1 MRRRPPIRSLALLFT
16 ILCAAVQGGDAPGMK
31 PNVLLI
37 YADDLGYGELG
48 CYGGKEVPTP
58 NIDSIAAH
66 GIRFTSGYV
75 SAPLCSPSRAGLM
88 TGRYQTRFGHE
99 NNTMTA
105 ERGLPLAETTLASRM
120 RTLGY
125 ATGMVGKWH
134 LGAEANYLPMKR
146 GFDDYFG
153 VTGNPG
159 SYFKP
164 HGFID
169 SRVSPEPQ
177 RAPDG
182 FYTTDAFG
190 AYAADWIQKHRESS
204 WFLYLPFN
212 AVHGPHQATEK
223 YLQRFASVPDRGR
236 QQFDALLSGMDDAVG
251 VVLAK
256 LRELQLEEKTLV
268 FFVSDNGAPGGRNG
282 NPPLRGSNITAWE
295 GGIRVPWMVQWK
307 GTLPEGKVDD
317 RPVVQL
323 DIMPTCVAVA
333 GGTEDPAWKLDG
345 VNLLP
350 FLTGKAADRPHETLF
365 WRIDG
370 MWAVRHGDM
379 KLVRGSTGSAQPEL
393 FDLAA
398 DLSEERDLLAQQ
410 PEKAKEL
417 QALWDQWNSEL
428 ASPSPPKDKHRGG
441 KHRGE
446 RKGRKPRRAANTEV

>member
-1 MRRRPPIRSLALLFT
+1 
-16 ILCAAVQGGDAPGMK
+16 MK
-31 PNVLLI
+31 PIVLLI
-37 YADDLGYGELG
+37 YADDLGYGESG

-75 SAPLCSPSRAGLM
+75 SAPLGSPSRAGLM

-120 RTLGY
+120 KALGY

-134 LGAEANYLPMKR
+134 LGAGADYLPMKR

-164 HGFID
+164 NGFLD

-182 FYTTDAFG
+182 FCTTDAFG
-190 AYAADWIQKHRESS
+190 AY
-204 WFLYLPFN
+204 
-212 AVHGPHQATEK
+212 
-223 YLQRFASVPDRGR
+223 
-236 QQFDALLSGMDDAVG
+236 
-251 VVLAK
+251 
-256 LRELQLEEKTLV
+256 
-268 FFVSDNGAPGGRNG
+268 
-282 NPPLRGSNITAWE
+282 
-295 GGIRVPWMVQWK
+295 
-307 GTLPEGKVDD
+307 
-317 RPVVQL
+317 
-323 DIMPTCVAVA
+323 
-333 GGTEDPAWKLDG
+333 
-345 VNLLP
+345 
-350 FLTGKAADRPHETLF
+350 
-365 WRIDG
+365 
-370 MWAVRHGDM
+370 GDM
-379 KLVRGSTGSAQPEL
+379 KLVRGSIGAAQPEL

-398 DLSEERDLLAQQ
+398 DLSEETDLLAQQ
-410 PEKAKEL
+410 PEQAKEL

-428 ASPSPPKDKHRGG
+428 TSPSPPKEKHRGG

-446 RKGRKPRRAANTEV
+446 RKGRKPRKAATTEV